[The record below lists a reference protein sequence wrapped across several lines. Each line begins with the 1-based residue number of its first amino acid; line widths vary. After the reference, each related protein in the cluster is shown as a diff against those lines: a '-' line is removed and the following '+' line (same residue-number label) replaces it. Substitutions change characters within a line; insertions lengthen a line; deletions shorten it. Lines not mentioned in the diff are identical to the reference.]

1 MRFDDSLETVLSAD
15 MSTPFGAQS
24 AWRQL
29 VDLIGRRRV
38 PPGISAIAKLKA
50 IRRHVPPPIRAASAR
65 GLAFADPPAALV
77 QLFAEDDPVIAAPVL
92 RTARLRAD
100 EWIAMLSGMSPAARS
115 VLRHRRDLPPVVS
128 RALEGFGSVDF
139 VLSAGTAVAPDERHT
154 GRPAA
159 PVEAEIP
166 PTVEIPGIEAGSA
179 EVESDAAEAPEV
191 ETGEVGIEGYP
202 PTEAEVATIDWTDVL
217 GPLPANEPE
226 STTLHVTA
234 PEPERAMPEPEVA
247 ESRTE
252 EPQLVAEPRDVVEE
266 PAVEAR
272 LIAPPESTFVSFAS
286 VALGLPVVA
295 EAFRQTGDAAGS
307 IGPLQP
313 AEAAESLEPAEIQE
327 SADIP
332 EYVETSE
339 PVETLASEAPE
350 TVASQTSASEPA
362 GPVPVAEVIE
372 IAKLQPP
379 PAEAASGM
387 FQIAELV
394 ARIDAWQRQR
404 DESPAAPIQSEIQ
417 PELFEFESIQ
427 AQSFRFETD
436 ASGVVRWIEGAA
448 RAPLI
453 GLSLDLAALPGGSRV
468 DGAVAGAFR
477 RRAGFANARLVV
489 DGESDAAGQWRIT
502 GIPVFDRESGRFT
515 GYRGTAR
522 RPRPDET
529 AEPRSN
535 RNPASDALRQLVHE
549 LRTPTN
555 AIAGFAEMIETQ
567 MLGPVPQVY
576 RTYATDIRNQA
587 GSLLTAIDDIDMAAR
602 IDSKALDL
610 RPGEVPLVPLLKRIA
625 DDLAPLATLRGTVI
639 DVYAGDS
646 ELAIAG
652 DDRAVERLI
661 GRLMATLV
669 ASGGRDERI
678 GIAATLEADSVVA
691 IVFDRPAALAA
702 YGGDSLLT
710 IDAETEAERD
720 GAPLLGTGFALRLAR
735 NLAAELCGTLV
746 IADKALT
753 LRLPA
758 AVIDSV
764 EQVSSN

>member
-50 IRRHVPPPIRAASAR
+50 IRAHVPAPIRAASAR
-65 GLAFADPPAALV
+65 GVAFADPPAALV
-77 QLFAEDDPVIAAPVL
+77 QLFAEDDAAIAAPVL
-92 RTARLRAD
+92 RTARLRAE
-100 EWIAMLSGMSPAARS
+100 EWIGMLPGMSPAARS
-115 VLRHRRDLPPVVS
+115 ILRHRRDLPPAVN

-139 VLSAGTAVAPDERHT
+139 VLSS

-159 PVEAEIP
+159 PPLVRITRPVVPQRIVEVP
-166 PTVEIPGIEAGSA
+166 PVVETPQVEESEEAVEVDAVEIEAA
-179 EVESDAAEAPEV
+179 EVE
-191 ETGEVGIEGYP
+191 T
-202 PTEAEVATIDWTDVL
+202 AEVDAVDGQAPVEAMAIDWTDVL

-226 STTLHVTA
+226 QVIEDVAAVPEPVVHA
-234 PEPERAMPEPEVA
+234 PEA
-247 ESRTE
+247 E
-252 EPQLVAEPRDVVEE
+252 EPVATVPETV
-266 PAVEAR
+266 
-272 LIAPPESTFVSFAS
+272 PPESTFVSLGS

-295 EAFRQTGDAAGS
+295 EALRQHDAAVDDELAD
-307 IGPLQP
+307 ILELLEVAGPETGPRP
-313 AEAAESLEPAEIQE
+313 AEPAE
-327 SADIP
+327 P
-332 EYVETSE
+332 VEAVEAPDEAE
-339 PVETLASEAPE
+339 PVAAPE
-350 TVASQTSASEPA
+350 Q
-362 GPVPVAEVIE
+362 GGEVIE
-372 IAKLQPP
+372 ITALQPP

-394 ARIDAWQRQR
+394 ARIDAYQRQR
-404 DESPAAPIQSEIQ
+404 EESPAAPMVAEIQ
-417 PELFEFESIQ
+417 PELFELEAVQ

-436 ASGVVRWIEGAA
+436 ASGVVRWIDGAA

-453 GLSLDLAALPGGSRV
+453 GLSLDLAALPSGSRV
-468 DGAVAGAFR
+468 DGAATGAFR
-477 RRAGFANARLVV
+477 RRTGFADARLVV
-489 DGESDAAGQWRIT
+489 GGDSDAAGQWRIT

-529 AEPRSN
+529 AEPRAA

-555 AIAGFAEMIETQ
+555 AIAGFAEMIEAQ
-567 MLGPVPQVY
+567 MLGPVPQAY
-576 RTYATDIRNQA
+576 RGFATDIRSQA

-602 IDSKALDL
+602 IESKALDL
-610 RPGEVPLVPLLKRIA
+610 RPGEVPLVPLLERIMG
-625 DDLAPLATLRGTVI
+625 DLLPLATLRGTTI
-639 DVYAGDS
+639 DVQASDGD
-646 ELAIAG
+646 LTIAG

-678 GIAATLEADSVVA
+678 GIAATLDADSMVA
-691 IVFDRPAALAA
+691 IVFDRPVALAA
-702 YGGDSLLT
+702 YDGDSLLT
-710 IDAETEAERD
+710 IDAETEADRE

-735 NLAAELCGTLV
+735 NLAAELHGALV
-746 IADKALT
+746 IGDKALT

-758 AVIDSV
+758 AVIASV
-764 EQVSSN
+764 EQVSSS